1 MFLDRFKLTFLV
13 IVIFYKKKC
22 EGTGRRML
30 RLCALFPMA
39 SADDDSDNDCD
50 DNGYD

>member
-1 MFLDRFKLTFLV
+1 M

-39 SADDDSDNDCD
+39 SADDDSDNDYDDDCD